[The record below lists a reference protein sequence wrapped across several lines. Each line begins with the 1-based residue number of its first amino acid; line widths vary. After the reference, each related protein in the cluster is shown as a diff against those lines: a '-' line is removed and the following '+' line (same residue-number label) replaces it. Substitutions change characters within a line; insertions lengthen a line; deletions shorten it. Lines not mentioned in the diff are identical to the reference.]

1 MKYPI
6 IVDYDGEVLL
16 LKDENDISRIE
27 PVDVESGNCRFWD
40 AKGCR
45 IDASVNGCQRF
56 KLFGLSFL
64 TSIDMSRARIVFTER
79 QDSTPDIKGL
89 SELLA
94 NGALI
99 ECDELKRM
107 LADVCSKCDCLAPA
121 IEVNKKGSLRSTS
134 QSEQSE
140 SKC

>member
-45 IDASVNGCQRF
+45 IDASVNGCRHI

-94 NGALI
+94 NGALM
-99 ECDELKRM
+99 ETDELKM
-107 LADVCSKCDCLAPA
+107 FIVDICSKSDSVAPA
-121 IEVNKKGSLRSTS
+121 IGENDNGFLRSLS